1 MNRHEIWFISIK
13 ISNLSKIK
21 LIEKYN
27 NELKAN
33 EVLASK

>member
-1 MNRHEIWFISIK
+1 MNRHEIWFIALK

-27 NELKAN
+27 NEEN
-33 EVLASK
+33 IIIIFII